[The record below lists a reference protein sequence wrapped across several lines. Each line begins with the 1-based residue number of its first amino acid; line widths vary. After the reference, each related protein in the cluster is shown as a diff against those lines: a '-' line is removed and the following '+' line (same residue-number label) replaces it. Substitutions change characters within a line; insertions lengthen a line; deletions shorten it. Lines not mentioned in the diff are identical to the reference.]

1 MPYSSRDVWVTDQ
14 DELAALPGNQEDT
27 LADRPNH
34 LFIHPRIFRKADGPR
49 MSRVKALAYAVIK
62 QLNLELAHLTTDQ
75 EKAEV
80 RDEMDNLEV
89 LLAFLWASEQGLL
102 TSFRIWRKAP
112 T

>member
-34 LFIHPRIFRKADGPR
+34 LFIHPRIFTKANGPWT
-49 MSRVKALAYAVIK
+49 SKAKALAYAIIK
-62 QLNLELAHLTTDQ
+62 QLNMQLAESTMDQ

-80 RDEMDNLEV
+80 RDELDNLEV
-89 LLAFLWASEQGLL
+89 LLAFLWGLPNKD
-102 TSFRIWRKAP
+102 S
-112 T
+112 